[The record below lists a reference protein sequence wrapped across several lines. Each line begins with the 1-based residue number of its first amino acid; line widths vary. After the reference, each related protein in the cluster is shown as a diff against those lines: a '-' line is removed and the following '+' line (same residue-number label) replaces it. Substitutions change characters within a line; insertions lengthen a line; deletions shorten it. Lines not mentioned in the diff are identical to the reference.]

1 MEDPL
6 CFARVK
12 NLSSLYYKQAELS
25 YLSFLKFEKELP
37 ASPKEPSDEGY
48 FVERDAHSLA
58 EIQTI
63 VFSAMC
69 IEASVYDYAAV
80 HLGDDFVL
88 QHLDKLD
95 IISKWIISLR
105 LISGYALPKGG
116 ALYGSLKRLIR
127 ARNLLVHIKSEEFDI
142 TSPIEQYERL
152 QREGEQI
159 KRDVHESF
167 KCLVLMSLTLQRVAP
182 AASYHLPWRFLDSSH
197 GPDPLPEELRAV
209 VNNCRQILSA
219 SVEG

>member
-37 ASPKEPSDEGY
+37 
-48 FVERDAHSLA
+48 
-58 EIQTI
+58 
-63 VFSAMC
+63 
-69 IEASVYDYAAV
+69 
-80 HLGDDFVL
+80 
-88 QHLDKLD
+88 
-95 IISKWIISLR
+95 
-105 LISGYALPKGG
+105 
-116 ALYGSLKRLIR
+116 
-127 ARNLLVHIKSEEFDI
+127 
-142 TSPIEQYERL
+142 
-152 QREGEQI
+152 
-159 KRDVHESF
+159 
-167 KCLVLMSLTLQRVAP
+167 
-182 AASYHLPWRFLDSSH
+182 ASYHLPWRFLDSSH